1 MRKVTELEAIAIS
14 KEHRNA
20 VRNSRSVQSERHVSS
35 WIGKAF
41 GIERTLIMLGIRFD
55 IEDDGSIRFHDVEK

>member
-1 MRKVTELEAIAIS
+1 MRKVTELEAVAIS

-20 VRNSRSVQSERHVSS
+20 VGNSRSAQSERHASS

-41 GIERTLIMLGIRFD
+41 GIERTLIMLGIRFEVD
-55 IEDDGSIRFHDVEK
+55 EDGSLMFHDVEK